1 MNRWRVTLAAVLL
14 ASLPAVSAGQEPPT
28 LDRVDELA
36 RLGRAAEAREMVLAW
51 WEAAG
56 PRPSRRDLQRALWLR
71 GSLNPDP
78 AQASL
83 DFRRLVIEFPGGAY
97 SHLALFRLAQV
108 AYAAGD
114 SAAAAAMVAQLGRE
128 YPASPVRREAE
139 AWLATAGPVPERM
152 AGAPAAVEAAPPS
165 ADVAPPPAGE
175 PAAAVTGTG
184 HFAVQLGAFS
194 SQGRAEALLERVAA
208 AGFEARLVRVPGS
221 DLVRVRVGTFDSAEG
236 AGEILGR
243 LQELGFP
250 ATVARDAHREERIR

>member
-1 MNRWRVTLAAVLL
+1 MNRWHPILAAVVM
-14 ASLPAVSAGQEPPT
+14 ATAPSPSVAQEPPT
-28 LDRVDELA
+28 LDRVEELA
-36 RLGRAAEAREMVLAW
+36 RLGRAAEARELVAAW

-56 PRPSRRDLQRALWLR
+56 PRPSRRDLQRGLWLR

-78 AQASL
+78 EVASL

-114 SAAAAAMVAQLGRE
+114 SAAAAEMVAQLGRE

-139 AWLATAGPVPERM
+139 AWLATAGPVPERV
-152 AGAPAAVEAAPPS
+152 AGTPKNQPEAPPDEVVP
-165 ADVAPPPAGE
+165 AVAGE
-175 PAAAVTGTG
+175 PPAVAAGG

-194 SQGRAEALLERVAA
+194 SQERAQVLLERVSA
-208 AGFEARLVRVPGS
+208 AGFEARLVLVPGS
-221 DLVRVRVGTFDSAEG
+221 DLVRVRVGTFDSPEG

-243 LQELGFP
+243 LQGLGFP
-250 ATVARDAHREERIR
+250 ATVARDAHREERVR